1 MKFLKLLKK
10 SVIDSQIY
18 VSLMGTLLMLF
29 LSKNLTKSQILV
41 VFLTYLNGYLYT
53 KYQHTKRLIFIL
65 IFNILSSILILF
77 LLKSSNTSEIL
88 KWLII
93 VILGM
98 LYNSRF
104 LAIWIRKIPLF
115 KVFYVGFVWALMN
128 AWMFTDFNS
137 SIFSISLLFISALV
151 LPFDIRDFKQD
162 DVVTFPK
169 IIGVQNTKFLAYF
182 LVFTSLILA
191 IFNLEIQQALAF
203 FITSV
208 FTFFLIYFSEN
219 HNRDWHFS
227 FGVESCLG
235 LPFLFSVLLK
245 YF

>member
-18 VSLMGTLLMLF
+18 VSFIGTLLMLF
-29 LSKNLTKSQILV
+29 LSKNPTKSQILV

-53 KYQHTKRLIFIL
+53 KYQYTKKINFIL

-77 LLKSSNTSEIL
+77 LLKSSNSSEIL

-104 LAIWIRKIPLF
+104 LDIWVRKIPLF
-115 KVFYVGFVWALMN
+115 KIFYVGFVWALMN
-128 AWMFTDFNS
+128 TWMFTNFNS
-137 SIFSISLLFISALV
+137 AIFTISLLLISALV
-151 LPFDIRDFKQD
+151 LPFDIRDFKHD
-162 DVVTFPK
+162 EIVTFPK
-169 IIGVQNTKFLAYF
+169 IIGIQNTKFLAYF

-191 IFNLEIQQALAF
+191 IFNLEIRQASAF
-203 FITSV
+203 FLTSV
-208 FTFFLIYFSEN
+208 FTFLLIYFSEN
-219 HNRDWHFS
+219 HNKDWYFS
-227 FGVESCLG
+227 FAVESCLG